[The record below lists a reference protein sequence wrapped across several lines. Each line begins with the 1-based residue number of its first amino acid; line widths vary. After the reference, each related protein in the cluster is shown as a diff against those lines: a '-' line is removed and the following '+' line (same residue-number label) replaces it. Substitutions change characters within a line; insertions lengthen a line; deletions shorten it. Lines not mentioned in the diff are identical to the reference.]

1 MAENDNVSSPE
12 LAVLYERIGRVLDDY
27 QELRGMVIAQNTAI
41 QQFAVIQKDIAVLD
55 AKTER
60 LFKAI
65 TAQADVTSQHG
76 TKLQSHATIW
86 KLCGA
91 VLMACTGLVGF
102 SYTTIQNL
110 QAADNAAER
119 RIMAL
124 EYQLKALDAK
134 DELLRKGWGND
145 KPR

>member
-1 MAENDNVSSPE
+1 MAENDNVTSPE

-65 TAQADVTSQHG
+65 TAQSDVTSVHG
-76 TKLQSHATIW
+76 QKLQSHSTIW
-86 KLCGA
+86 KITGA
-91 VLMACTGLVGF
+91 VLLACTGLVGF
-102 SYTTIQNL
+102 SYSTIQNL
-110 QAADNAAER
+110 QAADNAADR
-119 RIMAL
+119 RILAL
-124 EYQLKALDAK
+124 EYQLKAINAN